1 MTWGRIYGP
10 PFIFTCILS
19 LQVDWSQGKTAPPYL
34 PKQKTPCLL
43 HTMQEQIFNYLDKQ
57 SETAVYLQREMVA
70 IPALGPENGGQGEA
84 LKAEFLLTYLKHLG
98 LTDIREL
105 PAPDSRVE
113 NGQRPNLAAILPGS
127 NQQETLW
134 VISHLDVVPPGDSRL
149 WNTDPFQLHR
159 EGDIISGR
167 GVEDNQHGL
176 VASLLALQALMQT
189 STKPRCNLGLL
200 FVADEETG
208 NKYGLDFVFRQ
219 HPELFQAE
227 DRFLVPDFGT
237 PDSKLIEIAE
247 KSLLWLRFTV
257 AGRQCHGST
266 PDKGLNSLLIA
277 SELILKLRS
286 LYQLFNHSDDKF
298 SPPWSTF
305 EATKKEANVPN
316 INTIPG
322 QDIFY
327 LDCRI
332 LPHYDVQEVL
342 QASREMSGEVAQKY
356 ATEISMDIVHQES
369 SPETP
374 ADAPLVSELLQ
385 AVAMVYN
392 TQASPKGIGGGTVA
406 AYPRKQGYPAA
417 VWATLFG
424 NAHQPNE
431 YTSIQNMINDAK
443 VMATLV
449 L

>member
-1 MTWGRIYGP
+1 
-10 PFIFTCILS
+10 
-19 LQVDWSQGKTAPPYL
+19 
-34 PKQKTPCLL
+34 
-43 HTMQEQIFNYLDKQ
+43 MQQQIFNYLDKQ
-57 SETAVYLQREMVA
+57 AETAVSLQREMVA
-70 IPALGPENGGQGEA
+70 IPALGPENNGQGEA
-84 LKAEFLLTYLKHLG
+84 LKAEFLLTYLKQLG

-105 PAPDSRVE
+105 PAEDSRVD
-113 NGQRPNLAAILPGS
+113 GGRRPNLAAILPGS
-127 NQQETLW
+127 DPKQTLW
-134 VISHLDVVPPGDSRL
+134 IISHLDVVPPGESEL
-149 WNTDPFQLHR
+149 WGTDPFRLHQD
-159 EGDIISGR
+159 GDLIYGR

-176 VASLLALQALMQT
+176 VASVLALQALLQT
-189 STKPRCNLGLL
+189 SAKPRCNLGLL

-208 NKYGLDFVFRQ
+208 NRYGLDFVFRE
-219 HPELFQAE
+219 HSDLFQPK

-237 PDSKLIEIAE
+237 PDSTLLEIAE

-277 SELILKLRS
+277 SELILRLRG
-286 LYQLFNHSDDKF
+286 LYDRFEASDDKF

-322 QDIFY
+322 KDIFY
-327 LDCRI
+327 LDCRV
-332 LPHYDVQEVL
+332 LPRYDIQEVL
-342 QASREMSGEVAQKY
+342 QAARSLADEVAQKHG
-356 ATEISMDIVHQES
+356 TEISIDIVHQES

-374 ADAPLVSELLQ
+374 ADAPLVTEIVQ
-385 AVAMVYN
+385 AVAEVY
-392 TQASPKGIGGGTVA
+392 AVKAIPKGIGGGTVA

-431 YTSIQNMINDAK
+431 YTSIHNMLNDAK
-443 VMATLV
+443 VMTRLV